1 MARYS
6 KELSLSEEVCSS
18 ILEELRLHALQKL
31 SERKK
36 FQDSGLA
43 TLKVKIAGQKNSK
56 VCFNNVFRNK
66 VKICLELISSSDL
79 LLFWFNGVKCL
90 FASFY

>member
-1 MARYS
+1 MNKIFYNFHLQDLVARYS
-6 KELSLSEEVCSS
+6 KELNLSEEVCSS

-43 TLKVKIAGQKNSK
+43 TLKVKIAGQKSSK
-56 VCFNNVFRNK
+56 VCFRT
-66 VKICLELISSSDL
+66 CLKLKLKYVLS
-79 LLFWFNGVKCL
+79 
-90 FASFY
+90 